1 MSGYFETAALAGQIG
16 FASALLSIA
25 AYLPYIRD
33 VLQNRTRPQRASW
46 LIWSVLGCIAFAAQW
61 AEGATHS
68 LWFVGSQVAGTIA
81 VFALSLVKG
90 QGRYLSRTDMGVLSL
105 AVAGLF
111 LWHITQEPAAA
122 LAIVIAVSALGG
134 ALTVAKCLK
143 DPGSETVSTWG
154 LSWLAAG
161 LGLVALEQWEPI
173 LLAYP
178 LYLMTLY
185 SCFMAAIWAG
195 RLRDRAL
202 VPVAVRVQPTILHP
216 SLPVLAPPLPE
227 KRRFF

>member
-1 MSGYFETAALAGQIG
+1 MYSYFETAALAGQLG

-33 VLQNRTRPQRASW
+33 VIRGRTRPQRASW

-61 AEGATHS
+61 ADGATHS
-68 LWFVGSQVAGTIA
+68 LWFVGSQVAGTVT
-81 VFALSLVKG
+81 VFALAVLKG
-90 QGRYLSRTDMGVLSL
+90 QGRYLTQMDTGALSL
-105 AVAGLF
+105 AAVGVL
-111 LWHITQEPAAA
+111 LWHLTETPATA

-134 ALTVAKCLK
+134 ALTVAKCLQ

-154 LSWLAAG
+154 MSWVAAG
-161 LGLVALEQWEPI
+161 LGLMTLDRFEPI

-185 SCFMAAIWAG
+185 TCFIAAIWVG
-195 RLRDRAL
+195 RIRRQTA
-202 VPVAVRVQPTILHP
+202 VPVPVTIQPSALHP

-227 KRRFF
+227 KRRYF